1 MKSPLTPLV
10 DFSATI
16 PTLKKM
22 IPRATE
28 VGSYLFFDGHLEFN
42 LSQDNRFIHAH
53 TNKFLI
59 HDFWKCVSLDPQRI
73 IDMVND
79 IHPFDDQ
86 IMCDDFQKRILSLE
100 DPFVRSALVFLLNH
114 CSDSPYISRG
124 TYIKENFNPIA
135 LSAFRTVEMSRVHVH
150 YKKSDSLVQILQEQ
164 PNMFCSI
171 VAGGHFSYN
180 FFEEG
185 KNKGVVETTT
195 NHKQLKTHM
204 QRSENRWIVLYK
216 FHPNLKEIYKH
227 FNIHML
233 DHLGRPITDEQ
244 SCEDLVIANF

>member
-73 IDMVND
+73 IDMVNS

-124 TYIKENFNPIA
+124 MYIKENFI
-135 LSAFRTVEMSRVHVH
+135 RCV
-150 YKKSDSLVQILQEQ
+150 
-164 PNMFCSI
+164 
-171 VAGGHFSYN
+171 
-180 FFEEG
+180 
-185 KNKGVVETTT
+185 
-195 NHKQLKTHM
+195 
-204 QRSENRWIVLYK
+204 
-216 FHPNLKEIYKH
+216 
-227 FNIHML
+227 
-233 DHLGRPITDEQ
+233 
-244 SCEDLVIANF
+244 

>member
-59 HDFWKCVSLDPQRI
+59 HDFWKCVSDDPHKI
-73 IDMVND
+73 
-79 IHPFDDQ
+79 
-86 IMCDDFQKRILSLE
+86 
-100 DPFVRSALVFLLNH
+100 
-114 CSDSPYISRG
+114 
-124 TYIKENFNPIA
+124 NPIA